1 MVTGSGSYSVT
12 DLTPAKQTFLAVEN
26 ISEFVGTMLVDIRV
40 TNLSSKTLQPDDQY
54 IRGSHLLHR
63 YAHH

>member
-1 MVTGSGSYSVT
+1 
-12 DLTPAKQTFLAVEN
+12 
-26 ISEFVGTMLVDIRV
+26 MLVDIRV